1 MKGVNFGGWFSQI
14 DNIEEKDPKT
24 FPGMMGHIDSFI
36 RDQDFE
42 QVKAWGFDHVRLPLD
57 WSNAFTLE
65 IEPREEVLSRY
76 ENAVKGLTKAGLRV
90 IVDLHRC
97 PGHNF
102 EAALHGEQSFFTN
115 ASQRKD
121 CLKIWAI
128 LAERLGSVEGIYLE
142 PLNEP
147 VAPDAQTWNV
157 VKAEIASEIRCFAPK
172 ATLLIGSNRWNT
184 PSEFK
189 HLTPLDDDNVV
200 YSFHYYLPTIFTHQR
215 APWISE
221 RAFQQTLSFPGDY
234 PVVKQKGHLT
244 IESGLWNKQKMHAS
258 MQHVF
263 DFREKYH
270 VQVACNEFGVYMAGP
285 DRQSQMNWMQAV
297 LEIFKENEIGWT
309 YWTYK
314 NLDFGLISKGEQ
326 LFEHHP
332 PYDNPQRTDLGLVEL
347 MKQF

>member
-14 DNIEEKDPKT
+14 DNIEEKDPIT

-36 RDQDFE
+36 REQDFE

-57 WSNAFTLE
+57 WNNAFTLE
-65 IEPREEVLSRY
+65 IKPREEVLSRY
-76 ENAVKGLTKAGLRV
+76 DNAVKGLTKRGLRV

-102 EAALHGEQSFFTN
+102 EAALHGEQSFFSN

-121 CLKIWAI
+121 CLKIWSI
-128 LAERLGSVEGIYLE
+128 LAERLGSVEGILLE

-147 VAPDAQTWNV
+147 VAPDSQTWNA
-157 VKAEIASEIRCFAPK
+157 VKAEIACEIRRFAPK

-184 PSEFK
+184 PSEFE

-200 YSFHYYLPTIFTHQR
+200 YSFHYYLPTIFTHQK
-215 APWISE
+215 APWVANP
-221 RAFQQTLSFPGDY
+221 AFQQTLSFPGDY
-234 PVVKQKGHLT
+234 PVVKEMSNLT
-244 IESGLWNKQKMHAS
+244 IESGLWDKRKMYAS
-258 MQHVF
+258 MQDVF
-263 DFREKYH
+263 DFREKYQ

-285 DRQSQMNWMQAV
+285 DRQSQMNWMQAI
-297 LEIFKENEIGWT
+297 LEIFKENEIGWS

-314 NLDFGLISKGEQ
+314 NLDFGLVSKGEQ
-326 LFEHHP
+326 LFEHHA

-347 MKQF
+347 MKQY